1 MRIGILGA
9 GNVGGTLGTAWARH
23 GHEVFFGV
31 RNPDSTDVHALLHR
45 SGPRGR
51 AESVADAVRS
61 AEVVVN
67 ALPWPAT
74 RGVLEALDLAG
85 KILLDCANPLKPDLS
100 GLEVGAT
107 TSGGELVAE
116 WAKGARVVKI
126 FNTTGFANMANP
138 SYGGEPI
145 AMFYCGDDA
154 EAKRA
159 AAGLAR
165 DIGFDPVDA
174 GPLSN
179 ARLLE
184 PYALLWIWLAIKGGV
199 GREFAFKLVKR

>member
-1 MRIGILGA
+1 MRIAILGA
-9 GNVGGTLGTAWARH
+9 GNVGGALGESWARH

-31 RNPDSTDVHALLHR
+31 RNPYATEVHALLR
-45 SGPRGR
+45 RCGPRAR

-61 AEVVVN
+61 AAVVVN

-74 RGVLEALDLAG
+74 PGVLENLDLAG
-85 KILLDCANPLKPDLS
+85 KVLLDCANPLKADLS
-100 GLEVGAT
+100 GLEVGTT
-107 TSGGELVAE
+107 TSAGEMVAG
-116 WAKGARVVKI
+116 WAKGAKVVKI

-138 SYGGEPI
+138 SYGGEPVT
-145 AMFYCGDDA
+145 MFYCGDDA
-154 EAKRA
+154 EAKRTA
-159 AAGLAR
+159 ADLAR

-184 PYALLWIWLAIKGGV
+184 PCAVLWIWLAIKGGV